1 MEIDK
6 YIKRF
11 ENLKAVQ
18 EDLHLVQIHATFWD
32 NEVKDIIELLKELRE
47 LKYND
52 GRRKEKNI

>member
-52 GRRKEKNI
+52 TKQNF